1 MTRYDIRL
9 RRKQMTKGQIE
20 GFKDFNSLNQMVS
33 REQKSSSIRK
43 FILVITALILVAA
56 MIVFGVL
63 RVTQKE
69 EIKQE
74 ENVDQYIFDEF
85 K

>member
-1 MTRYDIRL
+1 
-9 RRKQMTKGQIE
+9 MTKGQIE

-33 REQKSSSIRK
+33 REQKSNSIRK
-43 FILVITALILVAA
+43 FILIITALLLVIS
-56 MIVFGVL
+56 MIVFGVM
-63 RVTQKE
+63 RVTEKKE
-69 EIKQE
+69 VKED

>member
-33 REQKSSSIRK
+33 REQKSNSIRK
-43 FILVITALILVAA
+43 FILIITALLLVIS
-56 MIVFGVL
+56 MIVFGVM
-63 RVTQKE
+63 RVTEKKE
-69 EIKQE
+69 VKED